1 MATGYYRIY
10 SYELKLTTDKVTTI
24 QVKAEGDIT
33 GLYPMLIYSIGDSE
47 YNLCDATLV
56 GLATGSTDV
65 YEYEWTPPTT
75 EIAGYI
81 PSSESSTITF
91 GVNTHR
97 RGESAVVKTLKNYT
111 GASITVNQSLK
122 PTIDVGLTKTHD
134 FLSESVSKITDHN
147 ITIELSCLFGA
158 SQDIE
163 IRTDG
168 NFNFGAH
175 VPAFYTK
182 TKKISAALG
191 RFDSGDAD
199 SKKIEVDII
208 VTDSRGRRSSKSL
221 FITVY
226 KYNPP
231 EITTAIVTRNENEQP
246 SLEFACKYQSSVAG
260 STNNLKFFY
269 IRCLNDDPDYN
280 TDLIGKASPQEL
292 AGTYD
297 ITKTYK
303 FEVCV
308 KDSVA
313 IVTTYKELVL
323 PSEKLAMDIGADGK
337 TVTFFGTSPSS
348 SDKEALR
355 IGDFANFAADKSEL
369 MKEFYLN
376 NQFILR
382 SQNGIFGYKP
392 STGEKVLAF
401 EPQSGAGNTTIG
413 WGNYNL
419 GKGSTNIYSGENMAF
434 VGKKDILF
442 TAGGVYRGRYSGATR
457 VLASPS
463 AFMNANQTANLSE
476 KVSEQLFGIVLCFS
490 LYYNNAV
497 SGQFTFHFVPK
508 TVVAQESRFYAF
520 PMTTSKY
527 WYMGTRYLKITDTQ
541 IIGSNE
547 NTGDGISTASG
558 TVNQSKFVLYKVYG
572 V

>member
-1 MATGYYRIY
+1 MATGYFEMGNIVVGGYGTGDRLSFTVNKVGNVSGAYYNVNLKIQKNQNVVGEWFNVAKNQTGSNFAITLTNDLIGPYMPDFTKGMLAVEVETKGSSTEY
-10 SYELKLTTDKVTTI
+10 SSIKKSSIEICGDVRPSISGLSIERQNVFEDCSISKVTNHRLKFK
-24 QVKAEGDIT
+24 VK
-33 GLYPMLIYSIGDSE
+33 GLYGAYQ
-47 YNLCDATLV
+47 TV
-56 GLATGSTDV
+56 V
-65 YEYEWTPPTT
+65 
-75 EIAGYI
+75 
-81 PSSESSTITF
+81 
-91 GVNTHR
+91 VNT
-97 RGESAVVKTLKNYT
+97 GGYDT
-111 GASITVNQSLK
+111 
-122 PTIDVGLTKTHD
+122 TI
-134 FLSESVSKITDHN
+134 
-147 ITIELSCLFGA
+147 
-158 SQDIE
+158 
-163 IRTDG
+163 
-168 NFNFGAH
+168 H
-175 VPAFYTK
+175 VPAVDDDTL
-182 TKKISAALG
+182 TEVDTELG
-191 RFDSGDAD
+191 VFDSGEAD
-199 SKKIEVDII
+199 GKNIQLKIAI
-208 VTDSRGRRSSKSL
+208 TDQRGRTYNTSK
-221 FITVY
+221 IIKIY
-226 KYNPP
+226 KYSPP
-231 EITTAIVTRNENEQP
+231 EITVATVMRNESEQP
-246 SLEFACKYQSSVAG
+246 TLTFAGKYQSSVAG
-260 STNNLKFFY
+260 AANTLKGFFARCTVNGTNY
-269 IRCLNDDPDYN
+269 D
-280 TDLIGKASPQEL
+280 TDLIGKTSPQVL
-292 AGTYD
+292 TGTYD
-297 ITKTYK
+297 ISKTYT
-303 FEVCV
+303 FEVHIQ
-308 KDSVA
+308 DSVNPNE
-313 IVTTYKELVL
+313 IIQRVIL

-337 TVTFFGTSPSS
+337 TVTFFGTTTSS

-369 MKEFYLN
+369 TKEFYLN

-419 GKGSTNIYSGENMAF
+419 GKGSTNIYSGENMAL

-457 VLASPS
+457 VLATPI

-547 NTGDGISTASG
+547 NTGDNISTSGG
-558 TVNQSKFVLYKVYG
+558 TVNQSKFILYKVYG